1 MDQSCAAALSSVGE
15 SKSPFQL
22 RRPLEVHVAVFRAVD
37 HHPGQRGKGQLV
49 AAGSVSFDASA
60 SSTVPSSQVLN
71 NGLVDKL
78 CAGSAVAVSV
88 SVSAKVS
95 AGPCLTHASLCAHRL
110 HESIACQADD
120 QAGRRDSGGDAG
132 AAGTGELQA
141 SLQLAVVER
150 TRTGA
155 PASGAAPPETHH
167 GHSPRSATISP
178 RSIGSRRGVA
188 AVDTGTAVGVI
199 RLLARCAMNLPLMGP
214 DDDLPDAR
222 VQADIVCEGGEAP
235 TATPS
240 STPVVPESRNPR
252 WDAFLELEVG
262 ERARVLASH
271 VWLTSVQTGAL
282 GGQFT
287 ERSMP
292 HARKQAILPSGTAV
306 G

>member
-1 MDQSCAAALSSVGE
+1 MLGHAT
-15 SKSPFQL
+15 
-22 RRPLEVHVAVFRAVD
+22 AVVTR
-37 HHPGQRGKGQLV
+37 
-49 AAGSVSFDASA
+49 
-60 SSTVPSSQVLN
+60 
-71 NGLVDKL
+71 
-78 CAGSAVAVSV
+78 
-88 SVSAKVS
+88 
-95 AGPCLTHASLCAHRL
+95 ASLCAHRL
-110 HESIACQADD
+110 HESIACQADG

-178 RSIGSRRGVA
+178 RSIGSRKGVA

-262 ERARVLASH
+262 ERASVLASH